1 MELIGIE
8 RDVVVLYKVAG
19 QQTDEADEDFL
30 HALRRLAMYNGT
42 ILSILQVKQEDGIEH
57 AQHFTFINM
66 VGLQVVNDFAHFRSQ
81 MLCCVSR
88 QRLFRLMQMND
99 W

>member
-30 HALRRLAMYNGT
+30 HALRRLTVYDGT
-42 ILSILQVKQEDGIEH
+42 LLGVLKVKQEDGIEH
-57 AQHFTFINM
+57 AQYLAFINM
-66 VGLQVVNDFAHFRSQ
+66 VGLKIADDFAHLHEQ
-81 MLCCVSR
+81 MLCGI
-88 QRLFRLMQMND
+88 
-99 W
+99 